1 MKNNDIFI
9 ISHNNKIKS
18 YCDDKDSAR
27 NAVQELADL
36 LELEMKNTKK
46 LISRKTIKE
55 QNDNVYQINIYEQDI
70 GYFFNN
76 VVELK
81 HTIGYQICEHEIK
94 TDNIINTD
102 NTDKKVYVVYVYD
115 TETFNDGL
123 CDIEI
128 YDNKTEAKKKEKYIN
143 DNNDDLDA
151 VVRVVKI
158 NSKCSY

>member
-1 MKNNDIFI
+1 MKNDDIFV

-81 HTIGYQICEHEIK
+81 HTIGYQICGHEIK
-94 TDNIINTD
+94 TDYT
-102 NTDKKVYVVYVYD
+102 K
-115 TETFNDGL
+115 
-123 CDIEI
+123 
-128 YDNKTEAKKKEKYIN
+128 
-143 DNNDDLDA
+143 
-151 VVRVVKI
+151 
-158 NSKCSY
+158 

>member
-1 MKNNDIFI
+1 MDIFVV
-9 ISHNNKIKS
+9 SHNNKIKS

-27 NAVQELADL
+27 NTVQEFADL

-81 HTIGYQICEHEIK
+81 HIIGYQICEHEISTEHTK
-94 TDNIINTD
+94 NNNENI
-102 NTDKKVYVVYVYD
+102 YVVYVYD
-115 TETFNDGL
+115 TQTFNDGL

-128 YDNKTEAKKKEKYIN
+128 YDNETEAQKKAQYIN
-143 DNNDDLDA
+143 NKNDDLDA
-151 VVRVVKI
+151 VVRVVKV
-158 NSKCSY
+158 NSKCLY